1 MISNMKLSTE
11 IKEEFFKELLE
22 NLYDGVYF
30 VDRERKISY
39 WNAGAERIT
48 GYPAKRVVGKHCH
61 DNLLQ
66 HITEDGKRLCFDGCP
81 LLATLQDG
89 EPREAEVYLRHAE
102 GYRVPV
108 LVRASPIFDKRKRI
122 IGAVEIFSNNQ
133 TLMKMRRRVSQLEQT
148 VVYDALTMIGNRKHI
163 EMKLKTALQEYQQN
177 QMPFGI
183 LFIDIDHFKLFNDT
197 YGHLIG
203 DKVLRAVANTL
214 RHNLRE
220 TDTCGRWGGEEFL
233 AIVFNVNINILHDVA
248 EKLRFLVEQTSIQA
262 GEKTLHVTISIGG
275 TLPRPADNLESLIER
290 ADKLMYNSKTTG
302 RNRITIG

>member
-1 MISNMKLSTE
+1 MKILKE
-11 IKEEFFKELLE
+11 FKEEFFKNLLE

-48 GYPAKRVVGKHCH
+48 GYAAKQVVGRHCY

-66 HITEDGKRLCFDGCP
+66 HITENGKRLCLDGCP
-81 LLATLQDG
+81 LQATMQDG
-89 EPREAEVYLRHAE
+89 EPREAEVFLRHAE
-102 GYRVPV
+102 GHRIPV
-108 LVRASPIFDKRKRI
+108 LIRTSPIFDKRNRI
-122 IGAVEIFSNNQ
+122 VGAVEIFSNNQ
-133 TLMKMRRRVSQLEQT
+133 TLMKMKRRVSQLEQT

-163 EMKLKTALQEYQQN
+163 ELKLKTAFQEYQQN
-177 QMPFGI
+177 RIPFGI
-183 LFIDIDHFKLFNDT
+183 LFIDIDHFKAFNDT

-214 RHNLRE
+214 RLNLRE

-233 AIVFNVNINILHDVA
+233 AIVFNVANQDILHDIA

-262 GEKTLHVTISIGG
+262 GEKTPQVTISIGG
-275 TLPRPADNLESLIER
+275 TFPHPGDTLESLIDR
-290 ADKLMYNSKTTG
+290 ADKLMYHSKTAG
-302 RNRITIG
+302 RNRVTIG